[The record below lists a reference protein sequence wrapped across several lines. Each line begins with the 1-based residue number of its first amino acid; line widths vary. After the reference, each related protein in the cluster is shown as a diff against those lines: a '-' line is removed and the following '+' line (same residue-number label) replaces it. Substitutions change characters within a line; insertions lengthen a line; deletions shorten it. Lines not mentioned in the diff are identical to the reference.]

1 MTGRFVLPAVGD
13 PSPVRFPAID
23 RREWDNGVRVWS
35 VGHTAVPVVTIS
47 LLMDGGT
54 AGDPVDRP
62 GLASLVAALMAE
74 SAGARDAIAMADAV
88 ARIGGHLSIE
98 PGADFVAVTLTTLAR
113 HFESGVDLLADIV
126 RRPMLTAR
134 DFDRVRDLRRSR
146 LTQASRTAAA
156 VADRAILAAVFGDH
170 PYGHGALG
178 TSRAAEAVTLDE
190 AREHWESA
198 WGPRRATL
206 LVVGDVDAGRVERG
220 AMRAFGDWEGR
231 AIPLVPLG
239 PPPGTPDRRVRLI
252 DRPGAPQSEL
262 RVGHIGPPRRTPDY
276 HALLTLNALLGG
288 QFTSRINRNL
298 REARAITYGARSAF
312 EMRRVAGLFSCDTS
326 VQGDATAVA
335 ASEILRECCEVA
347 GDDAIGADELARAKA
362 SLTRGYGRQFETA
375 AQLARA
381 MAHLATYDL
390 DYDAFDRFVP
400 AVERL
405 TAADLARAARTA
417 LHPDDAA
424 VVVVGDLARL
434 GKSLETLGRDVIQT
448 HVEF

>member
-1 MTGRFVLPAVGD
+1 MTDRFALPAVGD

-23 RREWDNGVRVWS
+23 RVELGNGVRVWS
-35 VGHTAVPVVTIS
+35 VGHAAVPVVTIS

-54 AGDPVDRP
+54 AGDPPDRP

-74 SAGARDAIAMADAV
+74 SAGARDVIAMADAL
-88 ARIGGHLSIE
+88 ARIGGHLSVE
-98 PGADFVAVTLTTLAR
+98 PGADVVAVTLTTLAR
-113 HFESGVDLLADIV
+113 HFDIAADLLADIV
-126 RRPMLTAR
+126 RRPGLTAP

-146 LTQASRTAAA
+146 LTQASRTAGA

-178 TSRAAEAVTLDE
+178 TSRTAEAVTLDE
-190 AREHWESA
+190 ARGHWESS

-206 LVVGDVDAGRVERG
+206 LVAGDVEAGRVEAG
-220 AMRAFGDWEGR
+220 ARRAFGDWEGR
-231 AIPLVPLG
+231 ALPFVPVG
-239 PPPGTPDRRVRLI
+239 PPTAPPDRRVRLI

-298 REARAITYGARSAF
+298 REARAITYGARSSF
-312 EMRRVAGLFSCDTS
+312 EMRRVGGLFSCDTS
-326 VQGDATAVA
+326 VQADATAVA
-335 ASEILRECCEVA
+335 ASEILRECREVA
-347 GDDAIGADELARAKA
+347 GDHAIGADELARAKA
-362 SLTRGYGRQFETA
+362 SLARGYGRQFETA

-381 MAHLATYDL
+381 MAHLVTYDL
-390 DYDAFDRFVP
+390 DFDAFDRFVP
-400 AVERL
+400 AIGRL
-405 TAADLARAARTA
+405 TAADVTRAACAA

-424 VVVVGDLARL
+424 VVVVGDMDRV
-434 GKSLETLGRDVIQT
+434 GKSLEALGRDVIQT
-448 HVEF
+448 QVEF